1 MKLGLIAGNGRFPFL
16 LLDAAR
22 AQGFAVTVAAI
33 REETDPE
40 INHRGAV
47 DEKISVHWLSLGE
60 LSRLIETFHKEGVSM
75 AVMAGQVK
83 HKQIFSSIRPDWR
96 LAKLLLNLRTRNTD
110 MLLGAVAK
118 VLGDEGIELI
128 SSTSFL
134 EPLLAQEGV
143 LTSRAPDEEERKNIE
158 YGLNV
163 ARSVAGFDI
172 GQTVVVAAQ
181 ACVAVEAMEGTDAAI
196 ERAGALM
203 RTPRR
208 RRLHAHYP
216 DDKDLSD
223 TLQRRLT
230 VVKVA
235 KPKQDMR
242 FDVPVIGIR
251 TMETMFAA
259 GASCLSVEAGTDAA
273 LRSRCA
279 PRARQR
285 GRHCHVAV
293 PRMTELASL
302 YCTIL
307 ANSPVFSFHLFR
319 RSYVKRSAFVLH
331 SRGSCARGWIRHC
344 PCSRSDDAQPPAGG
358 AHLYPSL
365 AGRLP
370 DRPGQLPRQVGGAL
384 LLPQGHDPG
393 MHHRSPQLP
402 ARPIEVSKPLNAV
415 IVGVS
420 VDTPDSHKQF
430 CTKEGLTFRL
440 LADPEHKVVDEYGS
454 LGHFGAMTIA
464 QRNTFLIDPEG
475 KIVKVWTKVD
485 PSHHSEEVL
494 QQLAELKK

>member
-1 MKLGLIAGNGRFPFL
+1 MPVALMKLGLIAGNGRFPFL

-40 INHRGAV
+40 INHRAAV

-60 LSRLIETFHKEGVSM
+60 LSRLIELFHKEGVST

-118 VLGDEGIELI
+118 VLADEGIQLI

-134 EPLLAQEGV
+134 EPLLAREGV
-143 LTSRAPDEEERKNIE
+143 LTRRTPDEEERRNID
-158 YGLNV
+158 YGLSV

-203 RTPRR
+203 RTLEEDAST
-208 RRLHAHYP
+208 LHP
-216 DDKDLSD
+216 SDKDPSLGTP
-223 TLQRRLT
+223 TLERRLT

-251 TMETMFAA
+251 TVETMIAA
-259 GASCLSVEAGTDAA
+259 GASCLSVEADHTLLFDRES
-273 LRSRCA
+273 LLD
-279 PRARQR
+279 RANEA
-285 GRHCHVAV
+285 GIAVVAV
-293 PRMTELASL
+293 PR
-302 YCTIL
+302 
-307 ANSPVFSFHLFR
+307 
-319 RSYVKRSAFVLH
+319 
-331 SRGSCARGWIRHC
+331 
-344 PCSRSDDAQPPAGG
+344 
-358 AHLYPSL
+358 
-365 AGRLP
+365 
-370 DRPGQLPRQVGGAL
+370 
-384 LLPQGHDPG
+384 
-393 MHHRSPQLP
+393 
-402 ARPIEVSKPLNAV
+402 
-415 IVGVS
+415 
-420 VDTPDSHKQF
+420 
-430 CTKEGLTFRL
+430 
-440 LADPEHKVVDEYGS
+440 
-454 LGHFGAMTIA
+454 
-464 QRNTFLIDPEG
+464 
-475 KIVKVWTKVD
+475 
-485 PSHHSEEVL
+485 
-494 QQLAELKK
+494 